1 VWSTAFESAKQ
12 FAAKGYRVVPEHSV
26 IPVPKPPSTKPAEP
40 LPPGTESAFTD
51 STKPILQCTCNDPL
65 CSASGKHPHT
75 YKWPDNASSDLDQ
88 LYKWSAQ
95 FPGCNWSTLT
105 KLDTGKG
112 VTVVIDADYRNDHF
126 GDIHDGDKNLA
137 KLQAAIGES
146 LPPNTPTVRTG
157 GGGRN
162 YWFRLPDGVTLP
174 SSDAIFKNTKY
185 GSFPNI
191 DLKCVGGKVM
201 LPGSKHKSGQ
211 QYEWISDTT
220 IDGELPEMPPKLL
233 ALIQE
238 TIEAKKQAKA
248 GINYKYDT
256 AAIYGDG
263 ERNAALTSYLG
274 WRRLSVLTL
283 DELMMFANAFN
294 QMQCQPPL
302 PEAEVLSIA
311 KSMMKYKAVLGKC
324 FPLDDTGNAYL
335 FADLHGDAVRFD
347 HHREKWFLW
356 DEHRWA
362 LDQGNRIRRLAE
374 DVAIARR
381 ENLSAEPSKKEITFA
396 LRCLS
401 ESLNR

>member
-1 VWSTAFESAKQ
+1 
-12 FAAKGYRVVPEHSV
+12 
-26 IPVPKPPSTKPAEP
+26 
-40 LPPGTESAFTD
+40 
-51 STKPILQCTCNDPL
+51 
-65 CSASGKHPHT
+65 
-75 YKWPDNASSDLDQ
+75 
-88 LYKWSAQ
+88 
-95 FPGCNWSTLT
+95 
-105 KLDTGKG
+105 
-112 VTVVIDADYRNDHF
+112 
-126 GDIHDGDKNLA
+126 
-137 KLQAAIGES
+137 
-146 LPPNTPTVRTG
+146 
-157 GGGRN
+157 
-162 YWFRLPDGVTLP
+162 
-174 SSDAIFKNTKY
+174 
-185 GSFPNI
+185 
-191 DLKCVGGKVM
+191 M